1 MLLQPLTVCFR
12 KELQQGMF
20 IKIDFDSSEAI
31 YRQLCRQIIHGI
43 ATSELAEG
51 ESLPSVR
58 DLAEEIGINMHTV
71 NKAYSI
77 LREEGFLTVD
87 RRRGAVV
94 FVNCEKMKA
103 MQDLRSDLTAALAK
117 ASCKGIS
124 REEVH
129 AVIDELYEEYGCS

>member
-1 MLLQPLTVCFR
+1 
-12 KELQQGMF
+12 MF